1 MSPTR
6 SGVCQNGSVLGSL
19 FDLLGAEASQALR
32 QRGRRRTFRRREVVF
47 REGDIGDS
55 VYLIERG
62 HVIVKGDRT
71 PAESVTLAVLGPGD
85 YFGDIAVLSTHGRRS
100 AGVETLDE
108 CVTFAVDGADFV
120 ALRDRSPEVR
130 RAMTESLARMSRRL
144 AERLLDSHH
153 VDARGRLTRQLLH
166 LDAMFG
172 GPVPFSQEDL
182 ANYVGVTRVTINQL
196 LGALTTDGLV
206 SVRRGSVEVID
217 REGLR
222 AAI

>member
-1 MSPTR
+1 M
-6 SGVCQNGSVLGSL
+6 
-19 FDLLGAEASQALR
+19 
-32 QRGRRRTFRRREVVF
+32 
-47 REGDIGDS
+47 
-55 VYLIERG
+55 
-62 HVIVKGDRT
+62 
-71 PAESVTLAVLGPGD
+71 
-85 YFGDIAVLSTHGRRS
+85 
-100 AGVETLDE
+100 
-108 CVTFAVDGADFV
+108 
-120 ALRDRSPEVR
+120 
-130 RAMTESLARMSRRL
+130 
-144 AERLLDSHH
+144 
-153 VDARGRLTRQLLH
+153 LH